1 MSARIAAALM
11 MLLLAGCAPLPA
23 ATDDPTTEP
32 ATPRATKSVDLEG
45 TDTPEEFA
53 SDIKSAQQVAEEYWA
68 QVFQQS
74 GNRFQPVR
82 ELIAYEREGEQ
93 ECGGDPLPRNNA
105 AYCSRGDFIAYD
117 VNWAFGVF
125 QQIGDA
131 FLYYLLGHEYAH
143 GIQARLGIQ
152 KEFTI
157 QQELQADCMA
167 GAFIGDE
174 ARAQALRLDEGDT
187 DELARGLQSVGDAPG
202 QPWFAEGSHGS
213 PEQRINAFA
222 NGYQDSLKACDL

>member
-1 MSARIAAALM
+1 MSARIAAVLV
-11 MLLLAGCAPLPA
+11 LLLLVGCGALPSA
-23 ATDDPTTEP
+23 DDDPVTRRS
-32 ATPRATKSVDLEG
+32 TPRATGSVDLDG

-53 SDIKSAQQVAEEYWA
+53 ADIDAAQRVAEQYWTR
-68 QVFQQS
+68 VFAKS
-74 GNRFQPVR
+74 GDQFEPVR
-82 ELIAYEREGEQ
+82 ELVPYERAGEVS
-93 ECGGDPLPRNNA
+93 CGDEPLPLNNA

-125 QQIGDA
+125 RQIGDA

-167 GAFIGDE
+167 GAFIGDQ
-174 ARAQALRLDEGDT
+174 ARARQLRLDKGDT
-187 DELARGLQSVGDAPG
+187 DELAEGLKSVGDAPG

-213 PEQRINAFA
+213 PEMRVNAFA
-222 NGYQDSLKACDL
+222 NGYRDSLRSCDL